1 MHDVVMQLCPSFQRR
16 RGEAPE
22 ELCRLG
28 DGHTT
33 HILYPLHRPLVFATV
48 NNNKVICISTI
59 QSIQG
64 RFAAPSPQIM
74 ATNVLYAR
82 FMCKSY
88 LLQCCHNLQREFMSS
103 LVKGQIKHFIDAAW
117 INSFCLQKHFSDTIE
132 EGTMNGKRCLSS
144 QLILPRK
151 MQMHFKSS
159 TEQ

>member
-1 MHDVVMQLCPSFQRR
+1 MHDAGMQLRLSFQRR

-28 DGHTT
+28 GGHTT

-48 NNNKVICISTI
+48 NNNKVICISSV

-74 ATNVLYAR
+74 ATNVLYAM

-88 LLQCCHNLQREFMSS
+88 LL
-103 LVKGQIKHFIDAAW
+103 
-117 INSFCLQKHFSDTIE
+117 
-132 EGTMNGKRCLSS
+132 
-144 QLILPRK
+144 
-151 MQMHFKSS
+151 
-159 TEQ
+159 